1 MMLYV
6 SLVLMTMLGAL
17 ASLSLKKACGTQRL
31 WAIAKNV
38 FFYVGGFLY
47 LSTAVINIVLLRYLE
62 YSVVLPFTSLTYV
75 WSTILSAKILKE
87 HVSKKQ
93 MVGIA
98 LIVLGSC
105 FLIF

>member
-6 SLVLMTMLGAL
+6 SLVIMTMLGAV
-17 ASLSLKKACGTQRL
+17 ASLALKKACGAQGL
-31 WAIAKNV
+31 LAIAKSG
-38 FFYVGGFLY
+38 FLYVGGFLY
-47 LSTAVINIVLLRYLE
+47 LSTAVINIFLLRYLD

-93 MVGIA
+93 MTGLA
-98 LIVLGSC
+98 LIVLGTC
-105 FLIF
+105 LLIL

>member
-6 SLVLMTMLGAL
+6 SLVIMTMLGAV
-17 ASLSLKKACGTQRL
+17 ASLALKKACEAQGL
-31 WAIAKNV
+31 LAIAKNR
-38 FFYVGGFLY
+38 FLYVGGFLY
-47 LSTAVINIVLLRYLE
+47 LSTAVINIILLRYLD

-93 MVGIA
+93 MTGLA
-98 LIVLGSC
+98 LIVLGTC
-105 FLIF
+105 LLIL